1 MFFEDLF
8 GGMPGG
14 MHGHGR
20 GNREPADTQE
30 MYDILGL
37 EKNCNDAQIKR
48 AWRKAAKKYHPDK
61 GGDPEEFKKCQQA
74 HEILAD
80 PNKRALYDEGGLEA
94 VSQGH
99 SMSASPF
106 GDIFGRHGGHRETK
120 PRKPPAIKE
129 VIVIDLEDVFSGGSK
144 TINIAHKLADD
155 QDRCTRCNGQG
166 SIMETVRRGPMILQ
180 SQRDCPRCGGRGI
193 SYTNERTVKKKLEV
207 IIPQGTKHGDTLKK
221 YDEGHQLPGMPHGD
235 VVVTFKVRPHKV
247 FKRLQADLAMAKE
260 ITLVEA
266 LCGAQFKMKSI
277 SRGDWLSVSLK
288 PGQIQPNDVL
298 CIKGQGLPQ
307 KGNRSTRGDLYIR
320 FTVVLPKEG
329 TLNDKSLKQL
339 RKLLSPKDVKYDM
352 PNETMNDTRQIET
365 GMGVR
370 LIGLTNR
377 PDLNGVAGKVIEANI
392 KPGNHAVQLVT
403 GQTVSVREELLEITD
418 HMEEEIMADSPKP
431 NDYVENVTGEVVDLD
446 KVQHTPS
453 QYGNAHD
460 DDSEDEREGVS
471 CRQM

>member
-20 GNREPADTQE
+20 SREPVDTDE
-30 MYDILGL
+30 MYNVLGL
-37 EKNCNDAQIKR
+37 EKNCTDAQIKR

-61 GGDPEEFKKCQQA
+61 GGDPEQFKKCQQA
-74 HEILAD
+74 HEILSD
-80 PNKRALYDEGGLEA
+80 PQKRALYNEGGVEA
-94 VSQGH
+94 VNNPHSQ
-99 SMSASPF
+99 MSPF
-106 GDIFGRHGGHRETK
+106 DLFGHGPGRREQK

-129 VIVIDLEDVFSGGSK
+129 VIVIDLEEVFSGGAK
-144 TINIAHKLADD
+144 NINISHKQADD
-155 QDRCTRCNGQG
+155 QDRCTRCDGRG

-193 SYTNERTVKKKLEV
+193 SYTNERTVKKTIEV
-207 IIPQGTKHGDTLKK
+207 IIPQGTKNGDTVKK
-221 YDEGHQLPGMPHGD
+221 YDEGHKLPGMPHGD

-266 LCGAQFKMKSI
+266 LCGTTFQMKSI
-277 SRGDWLSVSLK
+277 SRGDWLSVTLK

-329 TLNDKSLKQL
+329 SLNDKSLKQL
-339 RKLLSPKDVKYDM
+339 RKLLSVKDVKYDM
-352 PNETMNDTRQIET
+352 PNETMNDTRQIAK
-365 GMGVR
+365 GMQVR

-377 PDLNGVAGKVIEANI
+377 PDLNGVPGIVIEANI
-392 KPGNHAVQLVT
+392 KAGNHAVQLET
-403 GQTVSVREELLEITD
+403 GQTVSVREELLEITEA
-418 HMEEEIMADSPKP
+418 MEEEIMAESPAA
-431 NDYVENVTGEVVDLD
+431 NAYVEPVTGTVVDLD

-453 QYGNAHD
+453 QYGASAHD
-460 DDSEDEREGVS
+460 EDSDEEREGVS

>member
-20 GNREPADTQE
+20 GSREPVDTDE
-30 MYDILGL
+30 MYNILGL
-37 EKNCNDAQIKR
+37 EKNCTEAQIKR
-48 AWRKAAKKYHPDK
+48 AWRKAAKKYHPDR
-61 GGDPEEFKKCQQA
+61 GGDPDQFKKCQQA
-74 HEILAD
+74 HEILSD
-80 PNKRALYDEGGLEA
+80 PHKKALYDEGGLEA

-106 GDIFGRHGGHRETK
+106 DLFGGHRGHREQK

-129 VIVIDLEDVFSGGSK
+129 LIVIELEDVFEGGSRN
-144 TINIAHKLADD
+144 INISHKQADD
-155 QDRCTRCNGQG
+155 QDRCTRCDGRG

-193 SYTNERTVKKKLEV
+193 SYTNERTVKKTIEV
-207 IIPQGTKHGDTLKK
+207 IIPQGTKNGDTMKK
-221 YDEGHQLPGMPHGD
+221 YDEGHKLPGMPHGD
-235 VVVTFKVRPHKV
+235 VVVTFKVKPHKV

-266 LCGAQFKMKSI
+266 LCGTTFTMKSI
-277 SRGDWLSVSLK
+277 SRGDWLSVTLK

-329 TLNDKSLKQL
+329 SLNEKSLKQL

-352 PNETMNDTRQIET
+352 PNETMNDTRQIAK
-365 GMGVR
+365 GMQVR

-377 PDLNGVAGKVIEANI
+377 PDLNGVPGIVIEANI
-392 KPGNHAVQLVT
+392 KAGNHAVQLKT
-403 GQTVSVREELLEITD
+403 GQTVSVREELLEIMEE
-418 HMEEEIMADSPKP
+418 MEEEIMAESPQA
-431 NDYVENVTGEVVDLD
+431 DAYVEKVTGTVVDLD

-453 QYGNAHD
+453 QYGSNAHD
-460 DDSEDEREGVS
+460 EDSDDEREGVS

>member
-20 GNREPADTQE
+20 SREPVDTDE
-30 MYDILGL
+30 MYNILGL
-37 EKNCNDAQIKR
+37 EKNCTDAQIKR

-61 GGDPEEFKKCQQA
+61 GGDPEQFKKCQQA
-74 HEILAD
+74 HEILSD
-80 PNKRALYDEGGLEA
+80 PQKRALYNEGGLEA
-94 VSQGH
+94 VANPHTNIS
-99 SMSASPF
+99 SPF
-106 GDIFGRHGGHRETK
+106 DLFSHPGRREQK

-129 VIVIDLEDVFSGGSK
+129 VIVIDLEEVFSGGAK
-144 TINIAHKLADD
+144 NITISHKQADD
-155 QDRCTRCNGQG
+155 QDRCTRCDGRG

-193 SYTNERTVKKKLEV
+193 SYTNERTVKKTLEV
-207 IIPQGTKHGDTLKK
+207 IIPQGTKNGDTVKK
-221 YDEGHQLPGMPHGD
+221 YDEGHKLPGMPHGD

-266 LCGAQFKMKSI
+266 LCGTTFQMKSI
-277 SRGDWLSVSLK
+277 SRGDWLSVTLK

-329 TLNDKSLKQL
+329 SLNEKSLKQL

-352 PNETMNDTRQIET
+352 PNETMNDTRQIAK
-365 GMGVR
+365 GMQVR

-377 PDLNGVAGKVIEANI
+377 PDLNGVPGIVIEANI
-392 KPGNHAVQLVT
+392 KAGNHAVQLET
-403 GQTVSVREELLEITD
+403 GQTVSVREELLEITEA
-418 HMEEEIMADSPKP
+418 MEEEIMAESPQA
-431 NDYVENVTGEVVDLD
+431 NAYVEPVTGTVVDLD

-453 QYGNAHD
+453 QYGASAHD
-460 DDSEDEREGVS
+460 EDSDEEREGVS

>member
-1 MFFEDLF
+1 
-8 GGMPGG
+8 MPGG
-14 MHGHGR
+14 MHGHPR
-20 GNREPADTQE
+20 SREPVDTDE
-30 MYDILGL
+30 MYNILGL
-37 EKNCNDAQIKR
+37 EKNCTDAQIKR
-48 AWRKAAKKYHPDK
+48 AWRKAAKKCHPDR
-61 GGDPEEFKKCQQA
+61 GGDPEQFKKCQQA
-74 HEILAD
+74 HEILSD
-80 PNKRALYDEGGLEA
+80 PTKRQLYDEGGLEA

-106 GDIFGRHGGHRETK
+106 DLFNPGRSHRETK
-120 PRKPPAIKE
+120 PRKPSAIKE
-129 VIVIDLEDVFSGGSK
+129 TIVIDLEDVFSGGSK
-144 TINIAHKLADD
+144 NITIQHKRADD

-207 IIPQGTKHGDTLKK
+207 IIPQGTKNGDTLKK
-221 YDEGHQLPGMPHGD
+221 YDEGHELPGMPHGD

-266 LCGAQFKMKSI
+266 LCGTTFQMKSI
-277 SRGDWLSVSLK
+277 SRGDWLSVTLK

-329 TLNDKSLKQL
+329 SLNEKSLKQL
-339 RKLLSPKDVKYDM
+339 RNLLSPKGVKYDM

-365 GMGVR
+365 GMNVR

-392 KPGNHAVQLVT
+392 KHGNHAVRLVN

-418 HMEEEIMADSPKP
+418 IMEEEVVADSPKP
-431 NDYVENVTGEVVDLD
+431 NDYVEDVSGEVVDLD
-446 KVQHTPS
+446 KVQHTPA
-453 QYGNAHD
+453 QYGSNAHD
-460 DDSEDEREGVS
+460 EDSDDERDGVS